1 MVELG
6 FTTQACLSPGTS
18 LLSILLYLQILGIQ
32 GRKRVADIQEL
43 GPTPLLPGFLIVKYT
58 YGPHL
63 VSIVPLYI
71 WKMTCRDNMFK
82 LGEKIRSQISPLPF
96 LACRLARLL
105 ILRMSFTLQNICCLP
120 VLLGRQEKLAK
131 VVWTYSLSRNINI
144 N

>member
-1 MVELG
+1 MVEPG

-18 LLSILLYLQILGIQ
+18 LLFLLLYLQILGIQ

-43 GPTPLLPGFLIVKYT
+43 GPTPLLPGFLVVKYT

-63 VSIVPLYI
+63 VSIVPLFI
-71 WKMTCRDNMFK
+71 WKMTCRDNVFK

-96 LACRLARLL
+96 LACRLARLN
-105 ILRMSFTLQNICCLP
+105 SENEFHTAKYLP
-120 VLLGRQEKLAK
+120 SSPFRKAK
-131 VVWTYSLSRNINI
+131 VVWTDSLSRNVNI